1 MIINSSFIL
10 WLAAG
15 KPSFSSN
22 DVEEIRPG
30 SINSQRFSSHG
41 KFFRNIHGWDATEI
55 WVNSANVEFGVR
67 F

>member
-1 MIINSSFIL
+1 MIISSSFIL

-30 SINSQRFSSHG
+30 SINSQRVSSHG
-41 KFFRNIHGWDATEI
+41 KFPRNIHGWDATEI
-55 WVNSANVEFGVR
+55 WVNSAKVEFGVP